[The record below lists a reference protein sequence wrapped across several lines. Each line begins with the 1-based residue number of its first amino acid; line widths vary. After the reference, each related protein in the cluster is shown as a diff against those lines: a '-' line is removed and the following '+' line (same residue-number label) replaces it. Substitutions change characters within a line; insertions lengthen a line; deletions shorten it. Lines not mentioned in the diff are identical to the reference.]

1 MMIEVDGSTGE
12 GGGQLLRTAVAL
24 SAITGRRLR
33 IVRIRARRERPG
45 LAAQH
50 LAAVRAVGTL
60 CDARVDG
67 LEPGSQEIDFDPGAP
82 RAGTHVFEIGTAG
95 SVTLVLQ
102 ALMPVMLAA
111 PARTTVR
118 VVGGTDVRAAPP
130 FDYLREVLLPLLHRI
145 GVRARVE
152 VVRRG
157 YYPRGGGEVECEV
170 EPSTLRSVD
179 LVDPGPLAS
188 IEAFSHVANLPAHI
202 AQRMASAAREA
213 LGGLPEP
220 LLHVTVH
227 GPEQAVGPGG
237 AIVLVART
245 ARSVLGAGRVAQ
257 RGVPAERLGADA
269 AAELRGDLASGAALD
284 AHAADQLLVHLA
296 LAGAGSRFTTRTI
309 TSHASTAMWLI
320 ERFLP
325 VRFEVDRQSSFATV
339 RVVAAPEGA
348 APR

>member
-60 CDARVDG
+60 CDARIDG

-118 VVGGTDVRAAPP
+118 VVGGTDVRAAP
-130 FDYLREVLLPLLHRI
+130 
-145 GVRARVE
+145 E

-170 EPSTLRSVD
+170 EPSTLQPVD
-179 LVDPGPLAS
+179 LGDPGTLAS
-188 IEAFSHVANLPAHI
+188 IEAFSHVANLPTHV

-220 LLHVTVH
+220 LLHVAVD

-237 AIVLVART
+237 AIVLRART

-257 RGVPAERLGADA
+257 RGIPAERLGAEA
-269 AAELRGDLASGAALD
+269 AAELRGDLASCAALD
-284 AHAADQLLVHLA
+284 THAADQLLVHLA
-296 LAGAGSRFTTRTI
+296 LAGAGSRFTTRAI